1 MSKRT
6 TCLLGIAAFVAACL
20 LVTVPAQ
27 AGLKLDAADCGSRIQ
42 APAKLISAVV
52 VDAHGNAVEGAL
64 AEIHGVSLEIDGLGL
79 LGDGAAVRVNDEIA
93 RGILR
98 NSGDRTVLLTFG
110 NGETVQLQAGE
121 EVVVANEA
129 ECKCKCT
136 CTAGEHSTTALF
148 PCDNN
153 MDTCAYNGDA
163 CVFVADGEVQ
173 EGTYSGCK
181 KVWVIRPAP
190 PVEPEETEPSTP

>member
-6 TCLLGIAAFVAACL
+6 TCLLGIAAFVAICL
-20 LVTVPAQ
+20 LVTAPAQ
-27 AGLKLDAADCGSRIQ
+27 AGLKVDTGDCGPRIQ

-52 VDAHGNAVEGAL
+52 VDRHGNAIEGAL
-64 AEIHGVSLEIDGLGL
+64 PEIHGIDLEIDGLGL

-98 NSGDRTVLLTFG
+98 NTGDRTVLLTFG

-121 EVVVANEA
+121 EAVVANEA
-129 ECKCKCT
+129 VCKCKCT

-153 MDTCAYNGDA
+153 QDTCAYNGDD
-163 CVFVADGEVQ
+163 CVFVAEGEVQ

-181 KVWVIRPAP
+181 KVWVIRPAQP
-190 PVEPEETEPSTP
+190 AEPGTATP

>member
-1 MSKRT
+1 MSKRI
-6 TCLLGIAAFVAACL
+6 TCLLGIAALAAACL
-20 LVTVPAQ
+20 LVTAPAQ
-27 AGLKLDAADCGSRIQ
+27 AGLKVDTVDCGSRIQ

-52 VDAHGNAVEGAL
+52 VDRHGNAVEDAL
-64 AEIHGVSLEIDGLGL
+64 PEIHGIDLEVSGLGQ

-98 NSGDRTVLLTFG
+98 NAGDRTVLLTFG

-121 EVVVANEA
+121 EAVVANEA

-181 KVWVIRPAP
+181 KVWVIRPAQP
-190 PVEPEETEPSTP
+190 AEPGISTP